1 MADGNPPRPPR
12 DIRRRRRG
20 AGVRSFV
27 AVALAAGVLAAA
39 NALSAKGLYAHWTV
53 RPDTALSD
61 RTRRILADTEGALEL
76 RAVFER
82 SHPFRTPARRLLA
95 EFAEAARTLPGLR
108 LSVREVDMNHE
119 PAEAS
124 ALLRRFPSAANSI
137 VVSFGGRDR
146 VLDEYELSAPAAAGA
161 DAGDAAEAAGARFDG
176 ERAVSAAILRLVHPV
191 RQKVCF
197 TSGHGEFDPESTHP
211 VGGASSLAHALSV
224 AGYETRRLSESERE
238 VPADCGVLVVAGPRT
253 MFSAQEVESL
263 SSWLSRG
270 GRALVLVDDPH
281 AAGLAPLL
289 RAWDVELADPPA
301 GARGARVSTL
311 EYGAHDAARDMAN
324 VLTVFSAPCEVRPV
338 NDGPAENRADKPRA
352 EALAFVGASDARRS
366 VAVASEQLPAGAGAP
381 RGGTRLVV
389 FGDSEFVSN
398 GMLDGGREGN
408 AMLFCAAANWL
419 AGVPRPHM
427 PAPASAG
434 LDAGVAPDDG
444 WIRLVLLLALAVP
457 GAILL
462 FGLLVWSP
470 VSNQL

>member
-1 MADGNPPRPPR
+1 MADDNPPRPPR

-20 AGVRSFV
+20 AGARSFV

-53 RPDTALSD
+53 RKDAELSE
-61 RTRRILADTEGALEL
+61 RTRRILADTEGALVL

-95 EFAEAARTLPGLR
+95 EYAEAARTLPGLR

-119 PAEAS
+119 PAEA
-124 ALLRRFPSAANSI
+124 AELLRRFPSAANSI
-137 VVSFGGRDR
+137 VVSYGGRDR
-146 VLDEYELSAPAAAGA
+146 VLDEYELSAPPAPDGAAGGD
-161 DAGDAAEAAGARFDG
+161 DAGRFDG
-176 ERAVSAAILRLVHPV
+176 ERAVSVAILGLVHPI

-224 AGYETRRLSESERE
+224 AGYEVRRLSESERE

-289 RAWDVELADPPA
+289 NAWGVELSAPPA
-301 GARGARVSTL
+301 GARGKRVSSL
-311 EYGAHDAARDMAN
+311 DYGDHDAARDMAN
-324 VLTVFSAPCEVRPV
+324 VLTVFSAPCEVRPAD
-338 NDGPAENRADKPRA
+338 DGPAENRADKPRA
-352 EALAFVGASDARRS
+352 EAIAFVGGSDSRRS
-366 VAVASEQLPAGAGAP
+366 VAVASELLPSGAGGT

-419 AGVPRPHM
+419 AGRPRPHS
-427 PAPASAG
+427 PAPVSAG
-434 LDAGVAPDDG
+434 LDAGIAPDGG
-444 WIRLVLLLALAVP
+444 WNRLVLLLALAVP
-457 GAILL
+457 CAILL

-470 VSNQL
+470 ISNQL